1 MAVTSPV
8 LQAVPNSS
16 QPSNLATP
24 VFTVVV
30 TPPPAAPP
38 PVPPPSAS
46 LQSSRQIPSTNSP
59 FAAAPQKTTDRG
71 YLCKLKLC
79 FLKLLKPDTFAPLL
93 VGTIIGAIGTVYA
106 QTGNEMN
113 AEAFDLAK
121 WTAKK
126 DFREQCQQSEV
137 CSSPTFEP

>member
-16 QPSNLATP
+16 QLSNLPTP
-24 VFTVVV
+24 APTAAA

-38 PVPPPSAS
+38 PAPPPSTS
-46 LQSSRQIPSTNSP
+46 LQPSRQIPSTNLH
-59 FAAAPQKTTDRG
+59 FAAAPQKTTDLT
-71 YLCKLKLC
+71 YLCKLKLY
-79 FLKLLKPDTFAPLL
+79 FLKLLKPDTFATLL

-113 AEAFDLAK
+113 AEALDLAK
-121 WTAKK
+121 
-126 DFREQCQQSEV
+126 
-137 CSSPTFEP
+137 